1 MRNCFLEKY
10 EVELV
15 KHAEII
21 NSYNEK
27 VDEENARMIEVF
39 EKLIREA
46 SEDELMEV
54 ITSKRED
61 VVVSKEL
68 KIAIGL
74 FLIRSRQMK

>member
-1 MRNCFLEKY
+1 MRNYFLEKY
-10 EVELV
+10 EVELA

-54 ITSKRED
+54 ITSERED

-74 FLIRSRQMK
+74 FLIRLRQMK